1 VLQNGNIVLTLS
13 RSKKTVMERQE
24 NQNDDLIGMTLAER
38 FLITGKLGQG
48 GMGEIYTAHD
58 SILAR
63 DVAIKTIART
73 NLNDTELIRFQREAK
88 AASTLKHPNVIQ
100 MLDFGVSEHG
110 QPFMVME
117 LIQGISLAELLNQR
131 GPVSPHFVLQ
141 IIEQVADGMIGVHKS
156 GILHR
161 DLKTGNIMLLQAGL
175 LTNQPLI
182 KILDFGIAKSLGPAE
197 QVSTLTRAGQIFG
210 SPNSMSP
217 EQARGDDLDQRS
229 DIYSLGCIAFELLTG
244 RPLFTGDSV
253 IEVVTKHLEEPPPRL
268 WEVSNRKF
276 PMELERLVA
285 HMVLKDPAERYQSME
300 EVLKNL
306 REVYSVINIGEA
318 YVDKAVQTDAEF
330 DALPEP
336 SSTTRIKT
344 GGLIATVIAATG
356 VFAACV
362 WFLVNNSLTDHRIEV
377 TSHAKRTIDLQSESL
392 LLVDTI
398 NGQKDDLNFVMNHS
412 GRVTATLEKMVAAKR
427 SKSDLMLIDSE
438 LRPEDAALIAKLSPG
453 FVNLAGCTGVSNKFL
468 KELSKIPSITVLTLN
483 RVKSL
488 TPESLAQLSNFP
500 RLVLVSVANCDL
512 TDAHLKALGR
522 CKKLGWVR
530 LSENKKITLAGIK
543 HLGGKRFNVE
553 VTTDN
558 PSVMVMKEAERKV
571 LKDKY
576 KISVVHLE
584 ALPEEM
590 SLKNMGRIGGLAM
603 DNLFGP
609 VDDTTDHQ
617 ERNMEILQ
625 KLP

>member
-1 VLQNGNIVLTLS
+1 
-13 RSKKTVMERQE
+13 MERQE
-24 NQNDDLIGMTLAER
+24 NRNDDLLGMTLAER
-38 FLITGKLGQG
+38 FLITGKLSQG
-48 GMGEIYTAHD
+48 GMGVIYTAHD
-58 SILAR
+58 TILAR
-63 DVAIKTIART
+63 DVAIKTVART
-73 NLNDTELIRFQREAK
+73 NLNETELMRFQREAK
-88 AASTLKHPNVIQ
+88 AASILKHPNVIQ

-117 LIQGISLAELLNQR
+117 LIQGISLAELLSAR
-131 GPVSPHFVLQ
+131 GAVSPHFALQ

-156 GILHR
+156 GIVHR
-161 DLKTGNIMLLQAGL
+161 DLKTDNIMLLQAGL

-182 KILDFGIAKSLGPAE
+182 KILDFGIAKSLGPTE
-197 QVSTLTRAGQIFG
+197 QLSTLTRAGQIVG

-244 RPLFTGDSV
+244 RPLFTGDSF

-268 WEVSNRKF
+268 WEVSDRKF

-306 REVYSVINIGEA
+306 REVYSAIDIEEA
-318 YVDKAVQTDAEF
+318 YFDRAVQTGTEIVAV
-330 DALPEP
+330 PEP
-336 SSTTRIKT
+336 SLTARLKT

-356 VFAACV
+356 VFAVCV
-362 WFLVNNSLTDHRIEV
+362 WFLVNNSLTDRRFEV
-377 TSHAKRTIDLQSESL
+377 PSHAKRTIDLQSESL

-398 NGQKDDLNFVMNHS
+398 NGQGDNLDFVMNHS
-412 GRVTATLEKMVAAKR
+412 GRVTATLEKMVAANR
-427 SKSDLMLIDSE
+427 PINDLMLIDSE
-438 LRPEDAALIAKLSPG
+438 LAPEDAALIAKLGPV

-468 KELSKIPSITVLTLN
+468 KEISKIPSITVLILN

-488 TPESLAQLSNFP
+488 TPDSLAQLSSIP
-500 RLVLVSVANCDL
+500 KLVLVSLANCDL

-530 LSENKKITLAGIK
+530 LSGNKEITLAGIK

-558 PSVMVMKEAERKV
+558 TSIMVMKEAEKKV
-571 LKDKY
+571 LKNRY

-584 ALPEEM
+584 ELPDEM
-590 SLKNMGRIGGLAM
+590 SLKSMGRIGGLAM

-609 VDDTTDHQ
+609 VDDTSDHQ
-617 ERNMEILQ
+617 ERNIEILHN
-625 KLP
+625 LP